1 MHNKKGMMRNI
12 IGAILVLVIAGILF
26 YVISLMFSSSGST
39 IDREVCR
46 DWILLKSQSKILGRP
61 LVGENTPCKTDIIEI
76 KKTDEYEI
84 KQDIANEM
92 YDCWYQFAEGD
103 KDFLSDW
110 DWFKGDNW
118 CFVCSKIDFSEKV
131 QNEVPEIIDFSDFL
145 ATESMPLHGEK
156 TFFEYFY
163 DTEEREIS
171 VDDFPVNL
179 DTSTPLYV
187 VFFAD
192 KKATTANYIRGTI
205 PTLALPIGACVVSVI
220 ATVASGGALS
230 PVAGVVCSKAGIIT
244 AAVVGTAAGGVYMV
258 SHKDHFSSSLY
269 VGNSEEIMGY
279 CNQ

>member
-1 MHNKKGMMRNI
+1 MHNKKGMMETI
-12 IGAILVLVIAGILF
+12 VKAIPVLVIAGILF
-26 YVISLMFSSSGST
+26 YVIYLIFSASGSAV
-39 IDREVCR
+39 DREVCR
-46 DWILLKSQSKILGRP
+46 DWVLLKAQSKILGKP
-61 LVGENTPCKTDIIEI
+61 LVGENSPCKTEIIEI

-92 YDCWYQFAEGD
+92 YDCWYQFGEGK

-110 DWFKGDNW
+110 EWFKGDNW
-118 CFVCSKIDFSEKV
+118 CFICSKIDFSEKV
-131 QNEVPEIIDFSDFL
+131 QNEIPEVIDFSDFL

-163 DTEEREIS
+163 DAGEEIS

-179 DTSTPLYV
+179 DTSDPLYV

-192 KKATTANYIRGTI
+192 KKASTANYIRGTI
-205 PTLALPIGACVVSVI
+205 PTLALPIGACVVSV
-220 ATVASGGALS
+220 VAAVVSGGTLS

-258 SHKDHFSSSLY
+258 SHKDHFASALY
-269 VGNSEEIMGY
+269 VGNSEEIIEV

>member
-1 MHNKKGMMRNI
+1 MHNKKGMMSNI
-12 IGAILVLVIAGILF
+12 VKAIPVLIIAGILF
-26 YVISLMFSSSGST
+26 YILSLIFSGSGSAV
-39 IDREVCR
+39 DREVCR
-46 DWILLKSQSKILGRP
+46 DWVLLKAQSKILGRP

-92 YDCWYQFAEGD
+92 YDCWYQFGGGNQ
-103 KDFLSDW
+103 DFLGDW
-110 DWFKGDNW
+110 DWFKGNNW
-118 CFVCSKIDFSEKV
+118 CFICSKIDFSEKV

-145 ATESMPLHGEK
+145 ATEPMPLYEEK

-163 DTEEREIS
+163 GVEGEIS
-171 VDDFPVNL
+171 IDDFPVNL
-179 DTSTPLYV
+179 DTSTPLYI

-205 PTLALPIGACVVSVI
+205 PTLAVPIGACVVSV
-220 ATVASGGALS
+220 VAAVVSGGTLS

-258 SHKDHFSSSLY
+258 SHKDHFASSLY
-269 VGNSEEIMGY
+269 VGNSEEIIGY